1 MTPFNIE
8 IFHPDFSFVQHFTV
22 GDVVYQYD
30 YLSIVDN
37 EVVLPFDANVGIG
50 DYIYLRG
57 GLIDYFGVISGV
69 VVDGV
74 ADGYAKVSYRPFISL
89 FDTEV
94 MFDTSLQG
102 SGTTLENALKGIIE
116 AYFKSNADTLQNIDG
131 LTVSTISSTVGWTF
145 SIENSDG
152 LSLQIVDLY
161 DLITSALTKYRVGV
175 YATPDIEHQT
185 ITVQIG
191 IKNVLT
197 QTIEADLPNVLKKSI
212 IIKESKK
219 TTNKL
224 VVYNK
229 ADLTTNYVY
238 YKHKA
243 GGYSK
248 TNTDRI
254 TPVAFDLQSVNVR
267 TGQTFLAAADAAAAK
282 YFEGGE
288 YNNLIEITVNNE
300 DDLVMPSGFTIGQVV
315 NIISNG
321 TVYVSMFTGMSR
333 NSETKLVFGTVR
345 IDLTKILKGAL
356 KNGE

>member
-22 GDVVYQYD
+22 GDVTYHYD

-37 EVVLPFDANVGIG
+37 AVVLPFDANVGIG

-57 GLIDYFGVISGV
+57 GVIDYFGVISAV

-74 ADGYAKVSYRPFISL
+74 ADGYAKISYRPFISL

-94 MFDTSLQG
+94 LFDTSLQG
-102 SGTTLENALKGIIE
+102 SGTTLETALKDLVE
-116 AYFKSNADTLQNIDG
+116 AYFKTNADTLQNIDG
-131 LTVSTISSTVGWTF
+131 LTVNTISTTSDWTF
-145 SIENSDG
+145 SIENTDG

-161 DLITSALTKYRVGV
+161 ELITSALTKYRVGV
-175 YATPDIEHQT
+175 YATPDIENQT
-185 ITVQIG
+185 ITVEIG

-212 IIKESKK
+212 TIKESKK

-224 VVYNK
+224 IVYDK
-229 ADLTTNYVY
+229 ADLTTNEVY
-238 YKHKA
+238 YRHKA

-248 TNTDRI
+248 TDTDRI
-254 TPVAFDLQSVNVR
+254 TPVVFDLQTVSVR
-267 TGQTFLAAADAAAAK
+267 TGQTFSDTADAAAAK

-288 YNNLIEITVNNE
+288 YNNLIEITVNNA